1 MPSDLIFS
9 LRDVDVSFGKKEIFK
24 GLNLNI
30 HRGNLVALVGKNGV
44 GKTTLMKIIMGTQEL
59 DNGELWNYPSLH
71 VSYFTQH
78 FELDFSKS
86 VEDEM
91 SKVIKNDDEKYKIDI
106 YCDNLNLDK
115 KANIKSLS
123 GGQKRRI
130 ALAKSLIPESDI
142 LLLDEPTN
150 HLDLE
155 CIQWLEQHLKGLNR
169 VMICVSHDRTF
180 LSNFTNKVFWLD
192 RGDLKVSPG
201 GFKNFDAWSAELL
214 DQEFR
219 ELKNRK
225 QFVNLEVEWAQRGV
239 KARVKRN
246 VKRLERARELKDQL
260 EKDESSY
267 RLAIKKAKPMAV
279 QPSSDNSK
287 FIAEFI
293 KASISYPNSSKA
305 ILKDISLKITK
316 GDRIGLLGKNGTGKS
331 TLLKTLI
338 GELKVPDGSVRLKKN
353 LEFSYFDQ
361 LRNDLNTNKS
371 LKEIL
376 VPNGGDYLSVQGK
389 ERHVCSYL
397 KDFQFDPKRV
407 NDTIL
412 SLSGGQQNRL
422 LLSKVLA
429 NPKTGLILDEP
440 TNDLDLETM
449 DLLTEMLSGYKG
461 TLLIVSH
468 DRDFLDQTVNKI
480 ISFDGDGKISTFLGG
495 YSDFLN
501 HQSGKFETNKN
512 KKKKE
517 DIKKIKKLEKLSF
530 KFQFELDGIPN
541 EIASLQD
548 EITSIKNELKDS
560 NLYISNND
568 RFEDI
573 TKKLKIL
580 EKNFQYKEARWL
592 ELLEMEENIKK
603 INEE

>member
-9 LRDVDVSFGKKEIFK
+9 LREVDVRFGKKEIFK
-24 GLNLNI
+24 NLNLNI
-30 HRGNLVALVGKNGV
+30 HRNDLIALVGKNGV
-44 GKTTLMKIIMGTQEL
+44 GKTTLMKIIMGTQDL
-59 DNGELWNYPSLH
+59 DNGELWSYPNLQI
-71 VSYFTQH
+71 SYFTQN
-78 FELDFSKS
+78 FEIDLSKT
-86 VEDEM
+86 VEEEM
-91 SKVIKNDDEKYKIDI
+91 MKVVLSDDEKYKIDI
-106 YCDNLNLDK
+106 YCDNLNLNKHATTD
-115 KANIKSLS
+115 SLS

-130 ALAKSLIPESDI
+130 ALAKSLIPDSDI
-142 LLLDEPTN
+142 VLLDEPTN

-155 CIQWLEQHLKGLNR
+155 CIQWLEKHLKDSNK
-169 VMICVSHDRTF
+169 VMLCVSHDRTF
-180 LSNFTNKVFWLD
+180 LANFTNKVFWLD
-192 RGDLKVSPG
+192 RGDLKVSPK
-201 GFKNFDAWSAELL
+201 GFKNFDSWSEELL
-214 DQEFR
+214 DQEAR
-219 ELKNRK
+219 ELRNRK

-246 VKRLERARELKDQL
+246 VKRLERAKQLKEQL

-267 RLAIKKAKPMAV
+267 RKAIKSIKPIV
-279 QPSSDNSK
+279 FKPSSDNSR
-287 FIAEFI
+287 FVAEFY
-293 KASISYPNSSKA
+293 KTSVQYPNSSNK
-305 ILKDISLKITK
+305 ILKDLSVKITK
-316 GDRIGLLGKNGTGKS
+316 NDRIGLLGKNGTGKS
-331 TLLKTLI
+331 TFLKTLI
-338 GELKVPDGSVRLKKN
+338 GELEASSGSVKLKKN

-422 LLSKVLA
+422 LLSKVLS

-449 DLLTEMLSGYKG
+449 DLLTEMLSNYKG

-480 ISFDGDGKISTFLGG
+480 MHFEGDGKVSMFLGG

-501 HQSGKFETNKN
+501 HQSNQKEINRP
-512 KKKKE
+512 KKKISNLKVSKTS
-517 DIKKIKKLEKLSF
+517 DKLSF
-530 KFQFELDGIPN
+530 KFKFELENITN
-541 EIASLQD
+541 EIEKKEDELSL
-548 EITSIKNELKDS
+548 IKNELKDN
-560 NLYISNND
+560 NLYISNPD

-573 TKKLKIL
+573 TKKLNIL
-580 EKNFQYKEARWL
+580 EKEIDEKEQRWL
-592 ELLEMEENIKK
+592 ELLEMEEAVKK
-603 INEE
+603 ENE